1 MSLKNV
7 GGEWPKKKL
16 EGVVYIRKKKT
27 KAHQPGW
34 WDDKKKL
41 EAVTTY
47 LASGTLALTSAVT
60 NVPVETLRAW
70 KRTDWWKKYT
80 EEIQYE
86 DNIQLDSKLEK
97 IKIGRAHV

>member
-41 EAVTTY
+41 EAVG
-47 LASGTLALTSAVT
+47 AK
-60 NVPVETLRAW
+60 VEL
-70 KRTDWWKKYT
+70 K
-80 EEIQYE
+80 
-86 DNIQLDSKLEK
+86 
-97 IKIGRAHV
+97 